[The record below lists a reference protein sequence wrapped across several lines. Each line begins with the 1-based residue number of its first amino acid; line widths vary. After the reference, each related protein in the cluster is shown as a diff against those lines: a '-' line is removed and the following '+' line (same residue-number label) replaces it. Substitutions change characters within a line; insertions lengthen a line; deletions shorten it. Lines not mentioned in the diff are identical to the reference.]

1 MGGAKLYFDPGGAC
15 AGWALFIHGK
25 LVACGLSRSK
35 AKVPF
40 LRAIEHR
47 AQLQHVWDNQ
57 SGQPA
62 HWYTCKSEAMWYR
75 PVTYIDAKGKKRKKT
90 VPPQD
95 IIDVNLIAGHV
106 GTEWILPHDWKGMV
120 SKENHQPK
128 ILQCLSPEELKLV
141 EAVKP
146 PSLRHNCIDAI
157 GIGLHD
163 NGRLEDKCNNE
174 ISQAVRSLIELLLP
188 ASKTTETARPGRACP
203 KSSKKGGKQRRT
215 PPSFITLPKGSLK
228 LGPMAR
234 ATASRAA

>member
-1 MGGAKLYFDPGGAC
+1 VSYKIYFDPGGPC
-15 AGWALFIHGK
+15 AGWALFLGDR
-25 LVACGLSRSK
+25 LVECGLSRTK
-35 AKVPF
+35 AKTPF
-40 LRAIEHR
+40 LRAQAHR
-47 AQLQHVWDNQ
+47 AALQAVWDER
-57 SGQPA
+57 GLEPEEYA
-62 HWYTCKSEAMWYR
+62 CKSEAMWYR

-120 SKENHQPK
+120 SKEIHQPK
-128 ILQCLSPEELKLV
+128 ILQCLSAEELKLV

-163 NGRLEDKCNNE
+163 NERLEDKCNNE
-174 ISQAVRSLIELLLP
+174 ASQQVRQLLKLSFEGSESTP
-188 ASKTTETARPGRACP
+188 QPVSV
-203 KSSKKGGKQRRT
+203 SKQRTTKRRGSVRPK
-215 PPSFITLPKGSLK
+215 PPSHITLPKGSLK